1 MIEKFRKWNTNN
13 DNDNNNNDYD
23 HHHHHNNRSDNNNN
37 VGYNDDNNNDIRIN
51 DWVGFLSDVRRYND
65 TSAAT
70 SKLMQQ
76 LEQKHDWTLR
86 LFMHKDLAGYLY

>member
-13 DNDNNNNDYD
+13 DNNNNNDYG
-23 HHHHHNNRSDNNNN
+23 HHHHNNNSNENYNNSKNDNHS
-37 VGYNDDNNNDIRIN
+37 NDIRIN